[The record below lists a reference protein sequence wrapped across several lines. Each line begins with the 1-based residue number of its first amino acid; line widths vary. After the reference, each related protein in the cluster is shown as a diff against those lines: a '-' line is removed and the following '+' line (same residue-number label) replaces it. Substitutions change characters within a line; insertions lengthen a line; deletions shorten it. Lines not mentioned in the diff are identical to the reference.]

1 MASKYTNALL
11 GMVEEGMLDVDDI
24 LNMALQ
30 YLGETDV
37 RAMLRDND
45 IDLFNEWTE
54 VEDEEADEE
63 EALALFNEWVED

>member
-1 MASKYTNALL
+1 MASKYTNALV
-11 GMVEEGMLDVDDI
+11 GMVEEGMLDVDDV

-37 RAMLRDND
+37 RAMLRAND

-63 EALALFNEWVED
+63 EDLA

>member
-1 MASKYTNALL
+1 MASKYTNELL
-11 GMVEEGMLDVDDI
+11 GMVEEGLLDVDDV

>member
-1 MASKYTNALL
+1 MASKYTNELL
-11 GMVEEGMLDVDDI
+11 ERVEEGMLDVDDI
-24 LNMALQ
+24 LTMALQ

-63 EALALFNEWVED
+63 EDLA

>member
-1 MASKYTNALL
+1 MASKYTNELL
-11 GMVEEGMLDVDDI
+11 ERVEEGMLDVDDV

-63 EALALFNEWVED
+63 EDLA

>member
-11 GMVEEGMLDVDDI
+11 DMVEEGMLDVDDI

-63 EALALFNEWVED
+63 EDLA

>member
-1 MASKYTNALL
+1 MASKYTNELL
-11 GMVEEGMLDVDDI
+11 ERVEEGLLDVDDI

-63 EALALFNEWVED
+63 EDLA

>member
-1 MASKYTNALL
+1 MAIKYTNELL
-11 GMVEEGMLDVDDI
+11 SMVEEGLLDVDDV
-24 LNMALQ
+24 LKMALQ

>member
-1 MASKYTNALL
+1 MASKYTNALV
-11 GMVEEGMLDVDDI
+11 GMVEEGMLDVDDV

-37 RAMLRDND
+37 RDMLRDND

-63 EALALFNEWVED
+63 EDLA

>member
-11 GMVEEGMLDVDDI
+11 GMVEEGLLNVDDV

-37 RAMLRDND
+37 RGMLQAND

-54 VEDEEADEE
+54 VEDEDEEADEE
-63 EALALFNEWVED
+63 EDLA

>member
-11 GMVEEGMLDVDDI
+11 GMVEEGLLNVDDV

-37 RAMLRDND
+37 RAMLRAND

-63 EALALFNEWVED
+63 EDLA